1 MNPAQRRL
9 LLAAAQA
16 EDAAELGA
24 EIAGEGAGPAGHA
37 DHLRR
42 ARPPLQVDKKVQ
54 SINESRT

>member
-24 EIAGEGAGPAGHA
+24 EVAGEGAGPAGHA

-42 ARPPLQVDKKVQ
+42 ARPPLQVDKKEQ
-54 SINESRT
+54 